1 MGKSSSQQSLAESF
15 FVLPLAKRCFSQFFS
30 MDLFI
35 MQPWEKLAQRQRFMV
50 QYDEIIREV
59 YEMRGFSTSPCRLGI
74 DLGSSAI
81 RIYGDD
87 KMLLSEDSCAV
98 VSDGERRV
106 LGYGTEALVHYHSM
120 PEKSH
125 LVYPIVKGMMTDYR
139 LTCDMLRFFIEKSLH
154 GSVSRPEVMIAIRSD
169 MSVVTRHALVD
180 ALVHAGCQRVFLISS
195 SAAAAMGAGMAIH
208 LPDAV
213 LSMVVGKD
221 VTDCGLFCGGGFVH
235 QEGIHFGGATIDLNV
250 CSYIRNVHGV
260 VIGKNQAEIVKKEL
274 SDLGRSEETDAVH
287 VCGRRLAD
295 GVEVAVALSRSEIY
309 SALQKILRPSA
320 QLLRKVLQRATPEMA
335 EDLLQNG
342 ILLSGGS
349 ARLPGFSDWIH
360 REIRLPVPVPDRPDE
375 VVARGCFL
383 ALVDYKGLPL
393 LVESGSKYY
402 KGA

>member
-1 MGKSSSQQSLAESF
+1 
-15 FVLPLAKRCFSQFFS
+15 
-30 MDLFI
+30 
-35 MQPWEKLAQRQRFMV
+35 
-50 QYDEIIREV
+50 
-59 YEMRGFSTSPCRLGI
+59 MRGFSTSSHRLGI
-74 DLGSSAI
+74 DLGSSTI
-81 RIYGDD
+81 RIYADD

-98 VSDGERRV
+98 VSDAEHLV
-106 LGYGTEALVHYHSM
+106 LGYGTEALVRYHSM

-154 GSVSRPEVMIAIRSD
+154 GSVSRPEVMVAIRSD

-180 ALVHAGCQRVFLISS
+180 ALVHAGCQRVFLISAT
-195 SAAAAMGAGMAIH
+195 AAAAVGIGAAIH

-221 VTDCGLFCGGGFVH
+221 VTDCGLFCGGGFVY
-235 QEGIHFGGATIDLNV
+235 QEGLNFGGATIDLNV
-250 CSYIRNVHGV
+250 RDYVRDIHGV
-260 VIGKNQAEIVKKEL
+260 IIGKNQAEVIKKEL
-274 SDLGRSEETDAVH
+274 SDLGQTGETDV
-287 VCGRRLAD
+287 VPICGRRLAD
-295 GVEVAVALSRSEIY
+295 GVEVALALSRSEIY

-320 QLLRKVLQRATPEMA
+320 QLLRKVMQRATPEMA
-335 EDLLQNG
+335 EDLLHNG

-360 REIRLPVPVPDRPDE
+360 RGTRLPVTVPDMPEE

-383 ALVDYKGLPL
+383 ALVDYKRLPL
-393 LVESGSKYY
+393 LVESGARYY